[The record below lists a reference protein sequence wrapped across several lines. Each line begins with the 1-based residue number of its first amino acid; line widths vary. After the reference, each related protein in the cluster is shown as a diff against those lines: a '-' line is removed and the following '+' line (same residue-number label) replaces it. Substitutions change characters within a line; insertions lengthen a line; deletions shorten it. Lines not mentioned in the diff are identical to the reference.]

1 MESCVLKFVSK
12 TWPNMQC
19 QTGKSH
25 LYKAMWQTLGLQR
38 KKYNIELSQNS
49 FTEQKP
55 YYPLAKRQLGRH
67 DRAYCSPV
75 ICVLCFVFTSFGEV

>member
-1 MESCVLKFVSK
+1 MAQHAVA
-12 TWPNMQC
+12 NMQVSPV
-19 QTGKSH
+19 QSYEANIGFATK
-25 LYKAMWQTLGLQR
+25 

-67 DRAYCSPV
+67 DRA
-75 ICVLCFVFTSFGEV
+75 